1 MYIDILLL
9 HHLMIKPKHGYE
21 VKKQLERLFADTIR
35 VNNNMLYPS
44 LRKFEQM
51 GAIAKE
57 VDAQPGKPSRHMYAI
72 TELGKKMFHKLLR
85 EFPPEFAAHENEFII
100 RVSLFDY
107 LQLPE
112 QQAILNARTD
122 YLRSQLEIITQGQ
135 SLTEGKPFAMS
146 TFQFLIKKL
155 QNELDWIETLN
166 DQLYNYG
173 GGKSIENKG

>member
-1 MYIDILLL
+1 
-9 HHLMIKPKHGYE
+9 
-21 VKKQLERLFADTIR
+21 
-35 VNNNMLYPS
+35 
-44 LRKFEQM
+44 
-51 GAIAKE
+51 
-57 VDAQPGKPSRHMYAI
+57 
-72 TELGKKMFHKLLR
+72 MFHKLLR
-85 EFPPEFAAHENEFII
+85 EFPPEFAAHENEFIV

-107 LQLPE
+107 LQVPE

-135 SLTEGKPFAMS
+135 SLTEGKPFALS

-155 QNELDWIETLN
+155 QSELNWIETLN